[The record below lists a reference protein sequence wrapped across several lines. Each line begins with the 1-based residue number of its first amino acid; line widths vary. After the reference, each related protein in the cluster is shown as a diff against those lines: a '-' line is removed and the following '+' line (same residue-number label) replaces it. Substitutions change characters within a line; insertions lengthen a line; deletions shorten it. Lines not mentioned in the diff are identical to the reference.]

1 VTRTRVGEPALPQAR
16 DDLGAEDARGLE
28 QQSGKIRLA
37 HAGIVTRGPANVNL
51 LDRNRR
57 YAATMTVE
65 VRPARPEEYQETGRV
80 TALAYR
86 EFADSDSW
94 DRYLE
99 LIADVGAR
107 ADIALVLAAFED
119 GRVLGSA
126 TLELDRRIEDD
137 DPALPPEQAEI
148 RMLGVDPDRRGRG
161 VARALMDACFAWAA
175 RAGKT
180 RMLLHTTQRMKVARE
195 MYEAMGFERLPDR
208 TFPDGFVLLTYGKAI
223 EPETREP

>member
-1 VTRTRVGEPALPQAR
+1 
-16 DDLGAEDARGLE
+16 
-28 QQSGKIRLA
+28 
-37 HAGIVTRGPANVNL
+37 
-51 LDRNRR
+51 
-57 YAATMTVE
+57 MTVE
-65 VRPARPEEYQETGRV
+65 VRPARPEEYEETGRV
-80 TALAYR
+80 TALEYR
-86 EFADSDSW
+86 EFADGDSW

-126 TLELDRRIEDD
+126 TLELDRRIEDG

-148 RMLGVDPDRRGRG
+148 RMLGVDPDRRGHG
-161 VARALMDACFAWAA
+161 VTKTLMDACFAWAA

-180 RMLLHTTQRMKVARE
+180 RMLLHTTQRMKVAQE

-223 EPETREP
+223 EPETLET

>member
-1 VTRTRVGEPALPQAR
+1 
-16 DDLGAEDARGLE
+16 
-28 QQSGKIRLA
+28 
-37 HAGIVTRGPANVNL
+37 
-51 LDRNRR
+51 
-57 YAATMTVE
+57 MTVE
-65 VRPARPEEYQETGRV
+65 VRPARPEEYEETGRV

-86 EFADSDSW
+86 EFADGDSW

-148 RMLGVDPDRRGRG
+148 RMLGVDPGQRGRG
-161 VARALMDACFAWAA
+161 VARAIIDACFAWAA
-175 RAGKT
+175 KAGKT
-180 RMLLHTTQRMKVARE
+180 RMLLHTTQRMKSAQA
-195 MYEAMGFERLPDR
+195 MYVSLGFERLPDR
-208 TFPDGFVLLTYGKAI
+208 VFPDGFVLLTYVRPI
-223 EPETREP
+223 PPEAART

>member
-1 VTRTRVGEPALPQAR
+1 
-16 DDLGAEDARGLE
+16 
-28 QQSGKIRLA
+28 
-37 HAGIVTRGPANVNL
+37 
-51 LDRNRR
+51 
-57 YAATMTVE
+57 MTVE
-65 VRPARPEEYQETGRV
+65 VRPARPEEYEETGRV

-126 TLELDRRIEDD
+126 TLELDQRIEDD
-137 DPALPPEQAEI
+137 EPSRLLLEAS
-148 RMLGVDPDRRGRG
+148 RVLGVDPDRRGRG
-161 VARALMDACFAWAA
+161 VAKALMDACFAWAA
-175 RAGKT
+175 KAGKT
-180 RMLLHTTQRMKVARE
+180 RMLLHTTQRMKVAQA

-208 TFPDGFVLLTYGKAI
+208 TFPDGFVLLTYERAI
-223 EPETREP
+223 EPEVRES